1 LSAAERRDDEVVKK
15 ADTTFTSEGGTPMKQ
30 CLTVAIAGLACLA
43 LHRPAPLAA
52 AAAAGT
58 GTIEGH
64 VRLTGPSP
72 GNPII
77 RMGMDPMC
85 SKLNAGTRPIQEI
98 VLRSADGGLANAFV
112 DLEGTFPATPV
123 PKDPVTITQQ
133 KCMYKPRVI
142 GARVGQTLRIR
153 NDDGLMHNVHS
164 ASSAKN
170 EFDFSQPKA
179 GMVRDIV
186 LKGPDVMM
194 RLKCDIHSWMAAY
207 VGVEAHPYFAV
218 SKEDGSFTID
228 GVPVGRHR
236 IRVWHER
243 YGELT
248 QMVTIAAG
256 KKATV
261 DFSYTGKEQPK
272 KARLQDLVVPGADST
287 GILLTT
293 SLLNR

>member
-1 LSAAERRDDEVVKK
+1 V
-15 ADTTFTSEGGTPMKQ
+15 KQ
-30 CLTVAIAGLACLA
+30 CLFVTVAGLACVLMQ
-43 LHRPAPLAA
+43 RPATLD

-58 GTIEGH
+58 GTIVGH
-64 VRLTGPSP
+64 VRLAGPSP

-85 SKLNAGTRPIQEI
+85 SKLNAGARPIQEI
-98 VLRSADGGLANAFV
+98 VLRSKDGGLANAFV
-112 DLEGTFPATPV
+112 DLQGTFSATPP
-123 PKDPVTITQQ
+123 PKEPVTITQQ
-133 KCMYKPRVI
+133 KCIYTPRVI
-142 GARVGQTLRIR
+142 GAQVGQTLRIR

-170 EFDFSQPKA
+170 EFNFSQPKA
-179 GMVRDIV
+179 GLVKDIV

-218 SKEDGSFTID
+218 SKDDGTFTID
-228 GVPVGRHR
+228 GVPAGRHR

-248 QMVTIAAG
+248 QMVTVAAG
-256 KKATV
+256 QKATA

-272 KARLQDLVVPGADST
+272 KARLQDLPVPGAAST
-287 GILLTT
+287 GILGVL
-293 SLLNR
+293 SLPR